1 MGPGVGEQIGQH
13 LMQPGFVADDGD
25 GLVGQIQQP
34 LMFGS
39 RDVRVAD
46 GVDDEP
52 GQIDLLAFQRSSGVQ
67 PRQQQHVLDELRH
80 PFGFGLDAAHR
91 VGDVVGEVIS
101 FALRQFGIAANRGQR
116 CAQFVAGVGDELAYP
131 CLAGVPRGQCARDAV
146 EHSVQRGAELS
157 DLGVRAGRIDLDDR
171 RGQPHL
177 AAVEF
182 EVGHLPGRFG
192 NP

>member
-1 MGPGVGEQIGQH
+1 MVGARDMG
-13 LMQPGFVADDGD
+13 
-25 GLVGQIQQP
+25 
-34 LMFGS
+34 
-39 RDVRVAD
+39 VAD

-52 GQIDLLAFQRSSGVQ
+52 GQVDLLALQRPSGVQ

-80 PFGFGLDAAHR
+80 PFGLGLHPAHR
-91 VGDVVGEVIS
+91 VRDIVGQVVS

-131 CLAGVPRGQCARDAV
+131 RLAGVPRGQRARDAV
-146 EHSVQRGAELS
+146 EHPVQRGAELA
-157 DLGVRAGRIDLDDR
+157 DFGVRAGRIDLDDR